1 MAAPVIGFKGLGITF
16 GGKPLFQ
23 NLEGYINLGERYC
36 LIGRNGCGKST
47 LLKLLAGSVESDH
60 GEIFIQPGLKIH
72 FLSQDPKFTGYTTA
86 LDYVMS
92 QKIEQYE
99 AEEFLMHV
107 QIPTDLALKSASGG
121 ELRRCAL
128 AHTLA
133 GNPDV
138 LLLDEPTN
146 HMDLPTIEWLEGY
159 LNQFKGALLVIS
171 HDRRFLANT
180 TNKTYWLDRGKLRYH
195 DQGFKDYERWSE
207 QVLADDERHMEK
219 LNTKLKQE
227 EEWLHRGVTG
237 RRRRNQGRL
246 RALLKLREIKTDT
259 QRLRK
264 KEMAQQ
270 GMSASSSSKLVI
282 RATDISKAFG
292 NRILIKPF
300 SIDIEKGDRLGI
312 IGPNG
317 AGKTTLAQML
327 VKKIPP
333 DQGKVYIG
341 PKTELIYFDQMRDSL
356 DPNKSMWQNLTDGN
370 YVTVQGVDVHV
381 MGYLKGFMFNHEQI
395 RGIVGILSGGEKNRL
410 ALAKALCQQGNL
422 LVLDEPTNDLDMDTL
437 DMLQELLCDYPGT
450 LIIISHDRD
459 FLDRLTTS
467 VLVMDG
473 SGKVEEFIG
482 GYSDT
487 VKRPPSSSSRK
498 RGSISSNDTGSHSPN
513 LINGSSV
520 SCASHLAE
528 DDRQKKTSFKHKH
541 AFEQMSLQVTA
552 LENKIQDL
560 EYQLEESDLFSKNPE
575 KFQKLSSE
583 LVVTQAALVAA
594 EEAWFVLAGA

>member
-1 MAAPVIGFKGLGITF
+1 MAAPVIGFKELSITF
-16 GGKPLFQ
+16 GGRPLFKD
-23 NLEGYINLGERYC
+23 LEGYVNLGERYC

-47 LLKLLAGSVESDH
+47 LLKLLAGTFEPDN
-60 GEIFIQPGLKIH
+60 GKIFIQPGLKIH

-92 QKIEQYE
+92 QKIEKYE

-107 QIPTDLALKSASGG
+107 QISTDLVLASASGG

-171 HDRRFLANT
+171 HDRRFLAQV
-180 TNKTYWLDRGKLRYH
+180 TNKTYWLDRGILRYH

-207 QVLADDERHMEK
+207 QVLDDEERHIAK

-227 EEWLHRGVTG
+227 EEWMHRGVTG

-246 RALLKLREIKTDT
+246 RGLLKLREAKKDKDR
-259 QRLRK
+259 QRK
-264 KEMAQQ
+264 KEIVQQ
-270 GMSASSSSKLVI
+270 GVSVSTSSKLVI
-282 RATDISKAFG
+282 RATDVAKSFG
-292 NRILIKPF
+292 SRQLIRPF
-300 SIDIEKGDRLGI
+300 SIEIEKGDRLGI

-317 AGKTTLAQML
+317 AGKTTLAQIL

-333 DQGKVYIG
+333 DQGKVYLG

-356 DPNKSMWQNLTDGN
+356 DPQKSLWQNLTDGH
-370 YVTVQGVDVHV
+370 YVNVQGQDVHV
-381 MGYLKGFMFNHEQI
+381 MGYLKGFMFDDKQI

-410 ALAKALCQQGNL
+410 ALAKALCQTGNL

-437 DMLQELLCDYPGT
+437 DMLQELLSDYPGT

-487 VKRPPSSSSRK
+487 VKRSVRPIKSVIPAKLPERQ
-498 RGSISSNDTGSHSPN
+498 TTSP
-513 LINGSSV
+513 LPTKD
-520 SCASHLAE
+520 E
-528 DDRQKKTSFKHKH
+528 KKTSFKHKH
-541 AFEQMSLQVTA
+541 AFELISLQVTA
-552 LENKIQDL
+552 LENK
-560 EYQLEESDLFSKNPE
+560 SFKNS
-575 KFQKLSSE
+575 L
-583 LVVTQAALVAA
+583 LI
-594 EEAWFVLAGA
+594 